1 MGGGGRRTDS
11 EAAEAVTRAPRVS
24 SPRKEKGGREEK
36 EIGVHLPHRRCLNGS
51 VVCFANDGKTDSS
64 AYSVPSFLS
73 YAA

>member
-51 VVCFANDGKTDSS
+51 VVCFVRMMGRLIH
-64 AYSVPSFLS
+64 SVPSFLS
-73 YAA
+73 CAA